1 MKDTLQSLQ
10 AQRLT
15 KSELLR
21 SVAENLIESPTKDLE
36 GIAIRLREDPDLLLS
51 ISEMD
56 DISDRLDRVKSDI
69 EGIFL
74 AINTLDRF
82 YTH

>member
-1 MKDTLQSLQ
+1 MKDTSQALQ

-21 SVAENLIESPTKDLE
+21 SVAENLIESPILDLQ
-36 GIAIRLREDPDLLLS
+36 GIANRLKENPDLFLS
-51 ISEMD
+51 FSEMD

-74 AINTLDRF
+74 AINTLDKF

>member
-1 MKDTLQSLQ
+1 MKDYLQVHQ
-10 AQRLT
+10 AQKLT

-21 SVAENLIESPTKDLE
+21 NVAENLIESPVLDLQ
-36 GIAIRLREDPDLLLS
+36 GITNRLKENPDLFLLFP
-51 ISEMD
+51 EMD
-56 DISDRLDRVKSDI
+56 DISDQLDRVKSDI